1 MKRNEEALNLANQ
14 VREEKTFPWPGAA
27 NVKLPLIA
35 DAAIKFASRAYP
47 EIIKDGNVVKGKVI
61 GPDPQGQ
68 KAERAGR
75 IGKFMSWQLT
85 EQMPE
90 WDEDTD
96 KLLHILAVSGNV
108 FRKFYY
114 NPSLKRN
121 CSQLI
126 MADKLCVNY
135 TASSIESA
143 RRITHILDSTPK
155 NTVLSNQRSGIWLDV
170 KLSQDDVENEP
181 DTDPM
186 YNLIEQHRW
195 LDLDDDGYQEPY
207 IVTVHKDTSKVL
219 RIYAR
224 FEENDIKESPKGEI
238 ASIEP
243 CQYFSAYRFIP
254 SFDNGFYWV
263 GFGSLMAPLNEV
275 ANGLFNQ
282 LMDAGAVNNLQSGF
296 LSKEIK
302 VNGGNYRFT
311 TGEWKKTEAT
321 AEQLQR
327 GVAPLPT
334 KEPSA
339 TLFNLLGLVM
349 ELTRDLAAIQDVLAG
364 DSPGANT
371 SPTTVMALTPSG
383 PCPDAQG
390 RYRPRSFLRVDLA

>member
-1 MKRNEEALNLANQ
+1 MAEPMMTDPAMMQGIVAPFEMAAPMEPAKPAFGEKKQRLLDLAEMDNIAEVLTEDQLKEIGQRVVDEYKDDEKSREDWMKRNEEALKLANQ

-143 RRITHILDSTPK
+143 RRITHILDNTPK
-155 NTVLSNQRSGIWLDV
+155 NTVVSNQRSGIWLDV
-170 KLSQDDVENEP
+170 KL
-181 DTDPM
+181 T
-186 YNLIEQHRW
+186 
-195 LDLDDDGYQEPY
+195 LDDDGYQEPY

-224 FEENDIKESPKGEI
+224 YEEKDIKESPKGQI

-263 GFGSLMAPLNEV
+263 G
-275 ANGLFNQ
+275 
-282 LMDAGAVNNLQSGF
+282 
-296 LSKEIK
+296 
-302 VNGGNYRFT
+302 
-311 TGEWKKTEAT
+311 
-321 AEQLQR
+321 
-327 GVAPLPT
+327 
-334 KEPSA
+334 
-339 TLFNLLGLVM
+339 
-349 ELTRDLAAIQDVLAG
+349 
-364 DSPGANT
+364 
-371 SPTTVMALTPSG
+371 
-383 PCPDAQG
+383 
-390 RYRPRSFLRVDLA
+390 